1 MTELMYFDNDC
12 LSAFLW
18 VKAEQLLVQM
28 YPGKIVVPQQ
38 VYNEISL
45 VPHLKAQLDAHVSNS
60 NIAIPAIEIDS
71 AEYKLYNKLAYTP
84 DSDHSII
91 GKGEAAV
98 IALASVKK
106 GIVASNNLK
115 DIATYVE
122 ELNLKHTTTP
132 IILAD
137 AFNRSIITEADGNN
151 LWSAML
157 AKKRKLGSASFSDY
171 LAEHSKR
178 KE

>member
-1 MTELMYFDNDC
+1 MTEPIYFDNDC

-18 VKAEQLLVQM
+18 VKAEHLLVQM

-45 VPHLKAQLDAHVSNS
+45 VPHLKARLDLQMINGNMATET
-60 NIAIPAIEIDS
+60 IAVGT
-71 AEYKLYNKLAYTP
+71 AEYTLYNKLAYAP
-84 DSDHSII
+84 EPGHRII

-106 GIVASNNLK
+106 GIAASNNLK
-115 DIATYVE
+115 DVVTYVNE
-122 ELNLKHTTTP
+122 FNLKHTTTP

-137 AFNRSIITEADGNN
+137 AFTRSIITESDGNS
-151 LWSAML
+151 LWSAMI
-157 AKKRKLGSASFSDY
+157 AKKRKLGEPSFTDY
-171 LAEHSKR
+171 LKNHPVK
-178 KE
+178 K